1 MNYEYRITIDDAHT
15 FTVCMQDMRRVR
27 RRGGAINWSLYE
39 DILQPGIF
47 VETFVVGSWVEHL
60 RQKERYTIN
69 DKKIERRV
77 FAFHQS
83 ESSPEVRYLVA
94 PV

>member
-1 MNYEYRITIDDAHT
+1 
-15 FTVCMQDMRRVR
+15 
-27 RRGGAINWSLYE
+27 
-39 DILQPGIF
+39 
-47 VETFVVGSWVEHL
+47 VVGSWVEHL

-77 FAFHQS
+77 FAFHQG
-83 ESSPEVRYLVA
+83 ECSPEVRYLVA